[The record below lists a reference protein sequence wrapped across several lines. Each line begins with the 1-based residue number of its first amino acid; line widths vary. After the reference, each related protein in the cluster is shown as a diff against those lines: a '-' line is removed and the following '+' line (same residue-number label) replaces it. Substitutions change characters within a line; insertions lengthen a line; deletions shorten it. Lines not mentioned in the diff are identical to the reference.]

1 MKNTVTLSQLITR
14 LAETAKI
21 DNNTSRR
28 FIKAL
33 FDTITRQLEAGETV
47 EIKGVGTF
55 EAVDRDGRRSVTFTP
70 DAALAAELN
79 RPFEMFQAVELAPD
93 VDFDAEMPEEAAES
107 AELSESSE
115 NSENSEN
122 SEHSE
127 SSEVSENSENSEH
140 YEHSEHSESS
150 ECSEN
155 SECSESSEPS
165 EEPQPVSWVAS
176 TPVPFPAP
184 PGAQTE
190 PYEADNATDEESEEA
205 PTAQPGKRFW
215 IWAVVGL
222 LVAIGIGYAAAVFY
236 VPVTPQPRTETVE
249 EPLPAPEEVDPATL
263 APATPSP
270 EAEAS
275 VTTPATETTASPA
288 PVADTAKQPATAP
301 KAEPVYDTVEVSLIR
316 LAKKH
321 YGENLFW
328 VYIYE
333 ANTDVIHNP
342 NTIRPGT
349 RVVIPD
355 RSTFPGA
362 TPQEARDLAKKKQSE
377 ILSRF

>member
-115 NSENSEN
+115 NSE
-122 SEHSE
+122 HSE
-127 SSEVSENSENSEH
+127 SSE
-140 YEHSEHSESS
+140 SS
-150 ECSEN
+150 ELSD
-155 SECSESSEPS
+155 EP
-165 EEPQPVSWVAS
+165 EPQPVSWVAS

-190 PYEADNATDEESEEA
+190 PYEAENDPTEEREEVPA
-205 PTAQPGKRFW
+205 AQPGKRFW

-263 APATPSP
+263 APATPSS

-275 VTTPATETTASPA
+275 VTAPVAETTAKPA
-288 PVADTAKQPATAP
+288 PVADTAEQPAAAS

>member
-93 VDFDAEMPEEAAES
+93 VDFDAEMPEEATES
-107 AELSESSE
+107 AEPSESSE
-115 NSENSEN
+115 HSESSEN

-127 SSEVSENSENSEH
+127 SSENSESSEHSEHSENSENSD
-140 YEHSEHSESS
+140 
-150 ECSEN
+150 
-155 SECSESSEPS
+155 SSEPS

-190 PYEADNATDEESEEA
+190 PYEAENDPAEDPEKA
-205 PTAQPGKRFW
+205 LAAQPGKRFW

-275 VTTPATETTASPA
+275 VTTPATETTAKPA
-288 PVADTAKQPATAP
+288 PVADTAEQPAAAP

-362 TPQEARDLAKKKQSE
+362 TPQEAHDLAKKKQSE

>member
-93 VDFDAEMPEEAAES
+93 VDFDTEMPEEAAES
-107 AELSESSE
+107 AELSGS
-115 NSENSEN
+115 SEN

-127 SSEVSENSENSEH
+127 SSESSEVSENSE
-140 YEHSEHSESS
+140 HSEH
-150 ECSEN
+150 
-155 SECSESSEPS
+155 SESSEPS

-190 PYEADNATDEESEEA
+190 PYEAENDPAEEPEETPA
-205 PTAQPGKRFW
+205 AQPGKRFW

-263 APATPSP
+263 APAAPSP

-275 VTTPATETTASPA
+275 VTTPVTESTASQAPA
-288 PVADTAKQPATAP
+288 ADTAGQAAAAY

-355 RSTFPGA
+355 RSTFPGT
-362 TPQEARDLAKKKQSE
+362 TPQEARELAKKKQSE

>member
-93 VDFDAEMPEEAAES
+93 VDFDAEMPEEATES
-107 AELSESSE
+107 AEPSESSE

-127 SSEVSENSENSEH
+127 HSESSENSEH
-140 YEHSEHSESS
+140 SEHSEHSESS
-150 ECSEN
+150 EN
-155 SECSESSEPS
+155 SESSEHSESSEPS
-165 EEPQPVSWVAS
+165 EEPQPVSWVAA

-190 PYEADNATDEESEEA
+190 PYEADNAPAEDPEEVPA
-205 PTAQPGKRFW
+205 AQPGKRFW

-275 VTTPATETTASPA
+275 VTAPVAETTAKPA
-288 PVADTAKQPATAP
+288 PVADTAEQPAAAS

-362 TPQEARDLAKKKQSE
+362 TPQDARDLAKKKQSE

>member
-33 FDTITRQLEAGETV
+33 FDTVARQLEAGETV

-93 VDFDAEMPEEAAES
+93 VDFDAEMPEEAAEASES
-107 AELSESSE
+107 AEPSECSENSENSETSESSE

-122 SEHSE
+122 SEP
-127 SSEVSENSENSEH
+127 
-140 YEHSEHSESS
+140 
-150 ECSEN
+150 
-155 SECSESSEPS
+155 SEPS

-205 PTAQPGKRFW
+205 PAAQTGKHFW
-215 IWAVVGL
+215 IWAAVGL

-249 EPLPAPEEVDPATL
+249 APLPAPEEVDPATL
-263 APATPSP
+263 APATPSA
-270 EAEAS
+270 EAEANVQ
-275 VTTPATETTASPA
+275 VTAPVAETTAGPA
-288 PVADTAKQPATAP
+288 PVADTAEQPAAAS

>member
-33 FDTITRQLEAGETV
+33 FDTVARQLEAGETV

-70 DAALAAELN
+70 DGALAAELN

-107 AELSESSE
+107 AEPSECSETSESSE
-115 NSENSEN
+115 NSET
-122 SEHSE
+122 
-127 SSEVSENSENSEH
+127 
-140 YEHSEHSESS
+140 
-150 ECSEN
+150 
-155 SECSESSEPS
+155 SESSEPS

-190 PYEADNATDEESEEA
+190 PYEADNDPDEESEEA
-205 PTAQPGKRFW
+205 PAAQTGKHFW
-215 IWAVVGL
+215 IWAAVGL

-249 EPLPAPEEVDPATL
+249 APLPAPEEVDPATL
-263 APATPSP
+263 APATPSA
-270 EAEAS
+270 EAEANVQ
-275 VTTPATETTASPA
+275 VTAPVAETTAGPA
-288 PVADTAKQPATAP
+288 PVADTAEQPAAAS

-362 TPQEARDLAKKKQSE
+362 TPQEARELAKKKQSE

>member
-33 FDTITRQLEAGETV
+33 FDTVARQLEAGETV

-70 DAALAAELN
+70 DGALAAELN

-93 VDFDAEMPEEAAES
+93 VDFDAEMPEEAAEASES
-107 AELSESSE
+107 AEPSECSENSESSE
-115 NSENSEN
+115 NSENSER
-122 SEHSE
+122 
-127 SSEVSENSENSEH
+127 SENSENSE
-140 YEHSEHSESS
+140 
-150 ECSEN
+150 N
-155 SECSESSEPS
+155 SEPSEPS
-165 EEPQPVSWVAS
+165 EEAQPVSWVAS

-205 PTAQPGKRFW
+205 PAAQTGKHFW
-215 IWAVVGL
+215 IWAAVGL

-263 APATPSP
+263 APAALSP

-275 VTTPATETTASPA
+275 VTSPGIDSTAKPA
-288 PVADTAKQPATAP
+288 PVADTAEQPAAAP

-333 ANTDVIHNP
+333 ANTDVIRNP

-362 TPQEARDLAKKKQSE
+362 TPKEARDLAKKKQSE

>member
-115 NSENSEN
+115 NSE
-122 SEHSE
+122 
-127 SSEVSENSENSEH
+127 
-140 YEHSEHSESS
+140 HSESS

-155 SECSESSEPS
+155 SEDSESSEDSEPS
-165 EEPQPVSWVAS
+165 EEPQPASWVAS

-190 PYEADNATDEESEEA
+190 PYEAENDPAEEREEVPA
-205 PTAQPGKRFW
+205 AQPGKRFW

-263 APATPSP
+263 APAAPSA

-275 VTTPATETTASPA
+275 ATAPAAETTASPA
-288 PVADTAKQPATAP
+288 PVADTAEQPAAAS

-362 TPQEARDLAKKKQSE
+362 TPQEARELAKKKQSE

>member
-79 RPFEMFQAVELAPD
+79 RPFEMFQTVELAPD

-107 AELSESSE
+107 SED
-115 NSENSEN
+115 SEN

-127 SSEVSENSENSEH
+127 SSENS
-140 YEHSEHSESS
+140 EHSEHSESS
-150 ECSEN
+150 ESSEN
-155 SECSESSEPS
+155 SEPS

-190 PYEADNATDEESEEA
+190 PYEAENNPAEEPEETPA
-205 PTAQPGKRFW
+205 AQPGKRFW
-215 IWAVVGL
+215 IWAAVGL

-249 EPLPAPEEVDPATL
+249 EPLPVPEEVDPATL
-263 APATPSP
+263 APAAPSA

-275 VTTPATETTASPA
+275 VTSPGTESTASQA
-288 PVADTAKQPATAP
+288 PVADTAEQAAAAS

-362 TPQEARDLAKKKQSE
+362 TPQEARELAKKKQSE

>member
-115 NSENSEN
+115 NSE
-122 SEHSE
+122 HS
-127 SSEVSENSENSEH
+127 
-140 YEHSEHSESS
+140 EHSEHSE
-150 ECSEN
+150 N
-155 SECSESSEPS
+155 SESSEPS
-165 EEPQPVSWVAS
+165 EEPQPASWVAS

-190 PYEADNATDEESEEA
+190 PYEAENDPAEEREEVPA
-205 PTAQPGKRFW
+205 AQPGKRFW

-222 LVAIGIGYAAAVFY
+222 LVTIGIGYAAAVFY

-249 EPLPAPEEVDPATL
+249 EPVPVPEEVDPATL
-263 APATPSP
+263 APAALSP
-270 EAEAS
+270 EAETS
-275 VTTPATETTASPA
+275 VTAPATETTASPA
-288 PVADTAKQPATAP
+288 PVADTAEQPAAAS

-362 TPQEARDLAKKKQSE
+362 TPQEARELAKKKQSE

>member
-33 FDTITRQLEAGETV
+33 FDTVARQLEAGETV

-70 DAALAAELN
+70 DGALAAELN

-93 VDFDAEMPEEAAES
+93 VDFDAEMPEEAAEASES
-107 AELSESSE
+107 AEPSECSENSESSENSETSESSESSE

-122 SEHSE
+122 SETSE
-127 SSEVSENSENSEH
+127 SSENSENSEP
-140 YEHSEHSESS
+140 
-150 ECSEN
+150 
-155 SECSESSEPS
+155 SEPS

-190 PYEADNATDEESEEA
+190 PYEADNDPDEESEEA
-205 PTAQPGKRFW
+205 PAAQTGKHFW
-215 IWAVVGL
+215 IWAAVGL

-249 EPLPAPEEVDPATL
+249 EPLPVPEEVDPATL
-263 APATPSP
+263 APAAPSA

-275 VTTPATETTASPA
+275 ATTPATETTAKPA
-288 PVADTAKQPATAP
+288 PVADTSEQPAAAS

-333 ANTDVIHNP
+333 ANTDVIRNP